1 MLRIISRKEVTID
14 TEPAAREATLTLNR
28 LRFHYRAWGNPQAPA
43 VVLLHGYTSHAR
55 SWDTIAHALS
65 DRCRVLALDQRGH
78 GESDL
83 ASDYDEQR
91 LVEDLAAFV
100 DALGL
105 ERFAAVG
112 FSIGGFAAASYAV
125 LHPER
130 VSRMVLAECFAKET
144 SADAAAHIAAL
155 RALPTAYDGPKEMA
169 AAQAAAAFRPLAP
182 HASEEELRRWMVGGL
197 AEGPDG
203 RWSWRY
209 DPVFRV
215 PGAPGRLNPDPE
227 SFAERLAQ
235 VTCPMLLVVGDES
248 FAKDGAEAMAPRNPR
263 ARLVV
268 LPETGHWVPLDNPR
282 GFLDAVREFL
292 TEEG

>member
-1 MLRIISRKEVTID
+1 MLQIISGKEATID
-14 TEPAAREATLTLNR
+14 TESVVRDATLTLNG
-28 LRFHYRAWGNPQAPA
+28 LRFHYRDWGDPQAPA

-55 SWDTIAHALS
+55 SWDTIAHQLS
-65 DRCRVLALDQRGH
+65 DRFRVLALDQRGH

-91 LVEDLAAFV
+91 LIEDLAAFV
-100 DALGL
+100 DALRL
-105 ERFAAVG
+105 DSFAVVG

-130 VSRMVLAECFAKET
+130 GSRMVLAECFAKET

-155 RALPTAYDGPKEMA
+155 RALPTAYDGPEEMA
-169 AAQAAAAFRPLAP
+169 AAQAAAAFCPLAP

-209 DPVFRV
+209 DPVLRV
-215 PGAPGRLNPDPE
+215 PGAPGRLNPSPE
-227 SFAERLAQ
+227 IFAARLAQ
-235 VTCPMLLVVGDES
+235 VPRPMLLVVGDES
-248 FAKDGAEAMAPRNPR
+248 FAAAGAREMAPLNPR
-263 ARLVV
+263 ARLAV
-268 LPETGHWVPLDNPR
+268 LPKTGHWVPLDNPG
-282 GFLDAVREFL
+282 GFLDEVRDFL
-292 TEEG
+292 TEEA